1 MTHKKPAFD
10 VTRHVADK
18 LIARMKE
25 AKASGESW
33 DKPWIGGAGFALPVN
48 ASTGN
53 EYRGVNIF
61 SLIGEAQASGYASN
75 QWASYKQWQA
85 KDCQVKRGETGT
97 YIIFYRIIEKE
108 DGDKLP
114 LIRYSKV
121 FNGCQVEGADVV
133 DVDEK
138 RPALAQRIESAE
150 TFFGNTGADIRHSD
164 QRAAYYRRRSTMA
177 TDSDYVHMPSMDLFK
192 DTKHSTATE
201 NYYSTLAHEVTHWTG
216 DKRRLDREKGA
227 RFGDAKYAFEELV
240 AELGSAFLC
249 AHLDISAEPRI
260 DHAHYLNSWIECLT
274 DHPKAIMTACARASD
289 ALDYVREL
297 QAEKAV
303 AA

>member
-1 MTHKKPAFD
+1 MKKAKFD
-10 VTRHVADK
+10 VTQHVADK

-25 AKASGESW
+25 AKTNGESW

-75 QWASYKQWQA
+75 QWASYKQWQS
-85 KDCQVKRGETGT
+85 KGGQVRRGETGT
-97 YIIFYRIIEKE
+97 YIIFYKIIEKE
-108 DGDKLP
+108 DGSKLP

-121 FNGCQVEGADVV
+121 FNACQVDGV
-133 DVDEK
+133 DLVTPDET

-164 QRAAYYRRRSTMA
+164 QRAAFYRRRSTMA

-192 DTKHSTATE
+192 DTAHSTATE

-216 DKRRLDREKGA
+216 DKRRLDREKGS

-240 AELGSAFLC
+240 AEFGAAFIS
-249 AHLDISAEPRI
+249 AHLDISSEPRV
-260 DHAHYLNSWIECLT
+260 DHAHYINCWIECLT

-289 ALDYVREL
+289 ALDYLRGKQE
-297 QAEKAV
+297 ADAV

>member
-1 MTHKKPAFD
+1 MTRKKPAFD
-10 VTRHVADK
+10 AAQHSADK
-18 LIARMKE
+18 WIARLKA
-25 AKASGESW
+25 AKASGTSW
-33 DKPWIGGAGFALPVN
+33 EKPWISGAGFALPIN

-53 EYRGVNIF
+53 EYRGVNIL
-61 SLIGEAQASGYASN
+61 SLIGEAQEKGYSSN

-85 KDCQVKRGETGT
+85 KGCQVKRGETGT

-138 RPALAQRIESAE
+138 RPSLAQRLDNAE
-150 TFFGNTGADIRHSD
+150 TFVSNTGAEILHSD
-164 QRAAYYRRRSTMA
+164 QRRAYYRRRP
-177 TDSDYVHMPSMDLFK
+177 SDLIHMPNRDLFT
-192 DTKHSTATE
+192 DTASSSATE
-201 NYYSTLAHEVTHWTG
+201 NYYSTLLHELTHWTG
-216 DKRRLDREKGA
+216 DKRRLDREKGG
-227 RFGDAKYAFEELV
+227 RFGDSEYAFEELV

-249 AHLDISAEPRI
+249 AHLGITTEPRA

-274 DHPKAIMTACARASD
+274 DHPKALLTACARASD
-289 ALDYVREL
+289 ALDYLRNLQEEKEEL
-297 QAEKAV
+297 